1 MTAALIDLENGTIPA
16 TPAAGHVRV
25 YAKTDKKVYAQDD
38 TAVEVQLTGQI
49 IAGIFVNAN
58 GTIWYNTAGISGIV
72 RNSVGN
78 YSVTLATAI
87 SVSSYGFPVASIS
100 GASARFIAV
109 DLATVLPCTQ
119 VNVYTFDNTGVAVD
133 SSFFLMIGR

>member
-16 TPAAGHVRV
+16 TPAAGHVRI

-49 IAGIFVNAN
+49 IAGILGKSD
-58 GTIWYNTAGISGIV
+58 GTTLGNTAGISGIV

-87 SVSSYGFPVASIS
+87 SVSSYGFPVASIL
-100 GASARFIAV
+100 GTSARFIAV
-109 DLATVLPCTQ
+109 DLATALPCTQ

-133 SSFFLMIGR
+133 SNFSLTIGR